1 MNDLSAKHRWLPPL
15 VAALIAA
22 VLQTAALG
30 YMVESRASIL
40 RNGKEVL
47 LKTVPVDPRDLLRGD
62 YVILSYDISSLPPEL
77 FKGGLPKAPQEVT
90 VSVRLAKQ
98 PDGFWSASEASF
110 TELAPADESV
120 VLQSQPFTYYPSS
133 SEIPSPINVAY
144 GIERFYVPEG
154 EGRVLEQARNAEA
167 LSVNVRVNDAGRAQ
181 IRQIAV
187 EGTPVY
193 EEPLY

>member
-1 MNDLSAKHRWLPPL
+1 MSSLSSRRRWLPPL
-15 VAALIAA
+15 AAALIAA
-22 VLQTAALG
+22 GLQTAALG

-62 YVILSYDISSLPPEL
+62 YVILSYDISWLAPEL
-77 FKGGLPKAPQEVT
+77 FKGGLPKVPEEVT
-90 VSVRLAKQ
+90 VFVRLARQ
-98 PDGFWSASEASF
+98 SDGFWSASEASF
-110 TELAPADESV
+110 TPLESTDGTV
-120 VLQSQPFTYYPSS
+120 VLQSQPFAYYPTS
-133 SEIPSPINVAY
+133 SENPSSINVAY

-167 LSVNVRVNDAGRAQ
+167 LSVNVRINDAGRPQ

>member
-1 MNDLSAKHRWLPPL
+1 MTGLSSKRRWLPPL

-62 YVILSYDISSLPPEL
+62 YVILSYDISRLPPEL
-77 FKGGLPKAPQEVT
+77 FKGGLPKVPQEVT
-90 VSVRLAKQ
+90 VFVRLVKQ
-98 PDGFWSASEASF
+98 PDGFWGASEASY
-110 TELAPADESV
+110 EVLAPTDDSA

-133 SEIPSPINVAY
+133 NESPSSINVDY

-167 LSVNVRVNDAGRAQ
+167 LSVSVRINDAGRAQ

>member
-1 MNDLSAKHRWLPPL
+1 MNDLSTKRRWLPPL

-90 VSVRLAKQ
+90 VFVRLAKQ

-110 TELAPADESV
+110 TELAPTDDSV

>member
-1 MNDLSAKHRWLPPL
+1 MNDLSAKRRWLPPL

-22 VLQTAALG
+22 ALQTAALG

-90 VSVRLAKQ
+90 VFVRLAKQ